1 MTWSVTIGDRTFT
14 DANLDGNAY
23 AEEET
28 GFPAIVRAVAEE
40 TAVLKGAAGLS
51 ASALTPAT
59 GPVAFTL
66 LATPPPGWK
75 AGQVLRVTSAGDA
88 THFMAGTITT
98 IDGTALT
105 MEVSFA
111 EGATERDDWVLSYP
125 LFTAFLER
133 AGGTIT
139 GALKIDGHSPALNA
153 PAGQYLNLRMMRD
166 DLPHLDFG
174 LDDTPLSDSA
184 GGSLIFLHTFDNSG
198 TWTGRPLEINRA
210 TGEIKTMGLNLQG
223 YALTDGNL
231 RGTRTSIEDLGE
243 VSGGTISIDAA
254 RWNALT
260 ITLTGNVA
268 FDFAALGLG
277 FEYTR
282 KFHITQGGVGG
293 FAPSW
298 TLGGS
303 AGEVRRLGG
312 IPNYAGQAAGVVTR
326 VTAEVWGNQLRLW
339 EAEESP

>member
-40 TAVLKGAAGLS
+40 TAALKGAAGLS
-51 ASALTPAT
+51 ASALTPET
-59 GPVAFTL
+59 GSAAFTL

-88 THFMAGTITT
+88 THFMVGTIT
-98 IDGTALT
+98 ALNGMAVT

-111 EGATERDDWVLSYP
+111 AGATERSDWVLTYP
-125 LFTAFLER
+125 LFTGFLER

-139 GALKIDGHSPALNA
+139 GPLKIDGHSPALNA
-153 PAGQYLNLRMMRD
+153 PPGQYLNLRMMRD

-174 LDDTPLSDSA
+174 LDDAPLSDTA

-198 TWTGRPLEINRA
+198 AWTGRPLEVNRA

-243 VSGGTISIDAA
+243 ISGGTLYIDAA
-254 RWNALT
+254 RWNALAV
-260 ITLTGNVA
+260 TLTGDVD

-282 KFHITQGGVGG
+282 RFLITQGGAGG
-293 FAPSW
+293 FVPSW

-303 AGEVRRLGG
+303 AGEVKRIGG
-312 IPNYAGQAAGVVTR
+312 IPNYAGQAPGIVTR

>member
-40 TAVLKGAAGLS
+40 TAALKGAAGLS
-51 ASALTPAT
+51 ASPLTPAT

-66 LATPPPGWK
+66 LSTPPPGWK
-75 AGQVLRVTSAGDA
+75 AGQVLRITSAGDA
-88 THFMAGTITT
+88 THFMVGTISTLV
-98 IDGTALT
+98 GTALT
-105 MEVSFA
+105 IEASFA
-111 EGATERDDWVLSYP
+111 QGATERDDWVLTYP

-153 PAGQYLNLRMMRD
+153 PPGQYLNLRMMRD

-174 LDDTPLSDSA
+174 LDDAPLTDTA

-198 TWTGRPLEINRA
+198 AWTGRPLEINRA

-223 YALTDGNL
+223 YALADGNL
-231 RGTRTSIEDLGE
+231 RGTRMSIEDLGE
-243 VSGGTISIDAA
+243 IGTGTVYIDAA
-254 RWNALT
+254 RWNALAV
-260 ITLTGNVA
+260 TLTGSVA

-282 KFHITQGGVGG
+282 RFLITQGGAGG

-303 AGEVRRLGG
+303 AGGVKRIGG
-312 IPNYAGQAAGVVTR
+312 IPNYAGQAPGVVTR

>member
-40 TAVLKGAAGLS
+40 TAALKGAAGLS
-51 ASALTPAT
+51 ASPLTPAT

-66 LATPPPGWK
+66 LSTPPPGWK
-75 AGQVLRVTSAGDA
+75 AGQVLRITSAGDA
-88 THFMAGTITT
+88 THFMVGTISTLV
-98 IDGTALT
+98 GTALT
-105 MEVSFA
+105 IEASFA
-111 EGATERDDWVLSYP
+111 QGATERDDWVLTYP

-153 PAGQYLNLRMMRD
+153 PPGQYLNLRMMRD

-174 LDDTPLSDSA
+174 LDDAPLTDTA

-198 TWTGRPLEINRA
+198 AWTGRPLEINRA

-223 YALTDGNL
+223 YALADGNL
-231 RGTRTSIEDLGE
+231 RGTRMSIEDLGE
-243 VSGGTISIDAA
+243 VGAGTVYIDAA
-254 RWNALT
+254 RWNALAV
-260 ITLTGNVA
+260 TLTGNVA

-282 KFHITQGGVGG
+282 RFLITQGGAGG

-303 AGEVRRLGG
+303 AGGVKRIGG
-312 IPNYAGQAAGVVTR
+312 IPNYAGQAPGVVTR

>member
-23 AEEET
+23 AEEES

-40 TAVLKGAAGLS
+40 TAALKGVARLS

-66 LATPPPGWK
+66 LSVPPPGWK

-88 THFMAGTITT
+88 THFMAGTISTLN
-98 IDGTALT
+98 GTALT

-111 EGATERDDWVLSYP
+111 EGATERSDWVLTYP

-153 PAGQYLNLRMMRD
+153 PPGQYLNLRMMRD
-166 DLPHLDFG
+166 ELPHLDFG
-174 LDDTPLSDSA
+174 LDDAPLTDTA

-198 TWTGRPLEINRA
+198 AWTGRPLEINRA

-223 YALTDGNL
+223 YALADGNL
-231 RGTRTSIEDLGE
+231 RGTRMSIEDLGA
-243 VSGGTISIDAA
+243 VGAGTVTINAS
-254 RWNALT
+254 RWNAFAV
-260 ITLTGNVA
+260 TLTGNVA
-268 FDFAALGLG
+268 FNFEALDLG
-277 FEYTR
+277 FTYTR
-282 KFHITQGGVGG
+282 RFLITQGGAGG
-293 FAPSW
+293 FVPSW

-303 AGEVRRLGG
+303 ASEVRRLNAV
-312 IPNYAGQAAGVVTR
+312 PNYAAQAAGTVTR

>member
-40 TAVLKGAAGLS
+40 TAALKGAAGLS
-51 ASALTPAT
+51 ASALTPET
-59 GPVAFTL
+59 GSAAFTL

-88 THFMAGTITT
+88 THFMVGTIT
-98 IDGTALT
+98 ALNGMAVT

-111 EGATERDDWVLSYP
+111 AGATERSDWVLTYP
-125 LFTAFLER
+125 LFTGFLER

-139 GALKIDGHSPALNA
+139 GPLKIDGHSPALNA
-153 PAGQYLNLRMMRD
+153 PPGQYLNLRMMRD

-174 LDDTPLSDSA
+174 LDDAPLSDTA

-198 TWTGRPLEINRA
+198 AWTGRPLEVNRA

-243 VSGGTISIDAA
+243 ISGGTLYIDAA
-254 RWNALT
+254 RWNALAV
-260 ITLTGNVA
+260 TLTGDVD
-268 FDFAALGLG
+268 FD
-277 FEYTR
+277 
-282 KFHITQGGVGG
+282 
-293 FAPSW
+293 
-298 TLGGS
+298 
-303 AGEVRRLGG
+303 
-312 IPNYAGQAAGVVTR
+312 
-326 VTAEVWGNQLRLW
+326 
-339 EAEESP
+339 

>member
-40 TAVLKGAAGLS
+40 TAVLKGMAGLS
-51 ASALTPAT
+51 ASPLTPAT

-66 LATPPPGWK
+66 LAAPPPGWK
-75 AGQVLRVTSAGDA
+75 AGQVLRVTSAGEA
-88 THFMAGTITT
+88 THLMAGTITT
-98 IDGTALT
+98 LDGTALT
-105 MEVSFA
+105 MEISFA
-111 EGATERDDWVLSYP
+111 EGATQRSDWVLSYP

-153 PAGQYLNLRMMRD
+153 PPGQYLNLRMMRD

-174 LDDTPLSDSA
+174 LDDTPLSDTA

-223 YALTDGNL
+223 YALADGNL
-231 RGTRTSIEDLGE
+231 RGTRMSIEDLGE
-243 VSGGTISIDAA
+243 IGTGTVSIDAA
-254 RWNALT
+254 RWNALAV
-260 ITLTGNVA
+260 TLTGNVG

-282 KFHITQGGVGG
+282 RFLITQGGAGG

-298 TLGGS
+298 TVGGS
-303 AGEVRRLGG
+303 GSEVRRMSA

>member
-40 TAVLKGAAGLS
+40 TAALKGAAGLS
-51 ASALTPAT
+51 ASPLTPAT

-66 LATPPPGWK
+66 LSTPPPGWK
-75 AGQVLRVTSAGDA
+75 AGQVLRITSAGDA
-88 THFMAGTITT
+88 THFMVGTISTLV
-98 IDGTALT
+98 GTALT
-105 MEVSFA
+105 IEASFA
-111 EGATERDDWVLSYP
+111 QGATERDDWVLTYP

-153 PAGQYLNLRMMRD
+153 PPGQYLNLRMMRD

-174 LDDTPLSDSA
+174 LDDAPLTDTA
-184 GGSLIFLHTFDNSG
+184 GGSLIFLHTFDNFG
-198 TWTGRPLEINRA
+198 AWTGRPLEINRA

-223 YALTDGNL
+223 YALADGNL
-231 RGTRTSIEDLGE
+231 RGTRMSIEDLGE
-243 VSGGTISIDAA
+243 IGTGTVYIDAA
-254 RWNALT
+254 RWNALAV
-260 ITLTGNVA
+260 TLTGNVA

-282 KFHITQGGVGG
+282 RFLITQGGAGG

-303 AGEVRRLGG
+303 AGGVKRIGG
-312 IPNYAGQAAGVVTR
+312 IPNYAGQAPGVVTR

>member
-23 AEEET
+23 AEEES
-28 GFPAIVRAVAEE
+28 GFPAIVRVAR
-40 TAVLKGAAGLS
+40 LS

-66 LATPPPGWK
+66 LSVPPPGWK

-88 THFMAGTITT
+88 THFMAGTISTLN
-98 IDGTALT
+98 GTALT

-111 EGATERDDWVLSYP
+111 EGATERSDWVLTYP

-153 PAGQYLNLRMMRD
+153 PPGQYLNLRMMRD

-174 LDDTPLSDSA
+174 LDDAPLTDTA

-198 TWTGRPLEINRA
+198 AWTGRPLEINRA

-223 YALTDGNL
+223 YALADGNL
-231 RGTRTSIEDLGE
+231 RGTRMSIEDLGA
-243 VSGGTISIDAA
+243 VGAGTVTINAS
-254 RWNALT
+254 RWNAFAV
-260 ITLTGNVA
+260 TLTGNVA
-268 FDFAALGLG
+268 FNFEALDLG
-277 FEYTR
+277 FTYTR
-282 KFHITQGGVGG
+282 RFLITQGGAGG
-293 FAPSW
+293 FVPSW

-303 AGEVRRLGG
+303 ASEVRRLNAV
-312 IPNYAGQAAGVVTR
+312 PNYAAQAAGTVTR

>member
-40 TAVLKGAAGLS
+40 TAALKGSAGLS
-51 ASALTPAT
+51 ASPLTPAT

-66 LATPPPGWK
+66 LSTPPPGWK
-75 AGQVLRVTSAGDA
+75 AGQVLRITSAGDA
-88 THFMAGTITT
+88 THFMVGTVSTLV
-98 IDGTALT
+98 GTALT
-105 MEVSFA
+105 IEASFA
-111 EGATERDDWVLSYP
+111 QGATERDDWVLTYP

-153 PAGQYLNLRMMRD
+153 PPGQYLNLRMMRD

-174 LDDTPLSDSA
+174 LDDAPLTDTA

-198 TWTGRPLEINRA
+198 AWTGRPLEINRA

-223 YALTDGNL
+223 YALADGNL
-231 RGTRTSIEDLGE
+231 RGTRMSIEDLGE
-243 VSGGTISIDAA
+243 IGAGTVYIDAA
-254 RWNALT
+254 RWNALAV
-260 ITLTGNVA
+260 TLTGNVA

-282 KFHITQGGVGG
+282 RFLITQGGAGG

-303 AGEVRRLGG
+303 AGGVKRIGG
-312 IPNYAGQAAGVVTR
+312 IPNYAGQAPGVVTR
-326 VTAEVWGNQLRLW
+326 VTAEAWGNQLRLW

>member
-40 TAVLKGAAGLS
+40 TAALKGAAGLS
-51 ASALTPAT
+51 ASPLTPAT

-66 LATPPPGWK
+66 LSTPPPGWT
-75 AGQVLRVTSAGDA
+75 AGQVLRITSAGDA
-88 THFMAGTITT
+88 THFMVGTISTLV
-98 IDGTALT
+98 GTALT
-105 MEVSFA
+105 IEASFA
-111 EGATERDDWVLSYP
+111 QGATERDDWVLTYP

-153 PAGQYLNLRMMRD
+153 PPGQYLNLRMMRD

-174 LDDTPLSDSA
+174 LDDAPLTDTA

-198 TWTGRPLEINRA
+198 AWTGRPLEINRA

-223 YALTDGNL
+223 YALADGNL
-231 RGTRTSIEDLGE
+231 RGTRMSIEDLGE
-243 VSGGTISIDAA
+243 IGTGTVYIDAA
-254 RWNALT
+254 RWNALAV
-260 ITLTGNVA
+260 TLTGSVA

-282 KFHITQGGVGG
+282 RFLITQGGAGG

-303 AGEVRRLGG
+303 AGGVKRIGG
-312 IPNYAGQAAGVVTR
+312 IPNYAGQAPGVVTR